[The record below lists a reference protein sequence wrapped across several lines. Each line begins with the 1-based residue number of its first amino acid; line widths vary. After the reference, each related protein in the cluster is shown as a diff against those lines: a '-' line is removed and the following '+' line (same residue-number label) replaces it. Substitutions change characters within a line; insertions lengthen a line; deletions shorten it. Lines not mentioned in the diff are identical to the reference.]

1 MHVKVVWKMIGGG
14 GATWTKQ
21 DTLKLIEVWGQETI
35 QEQLQSCKR
44 NHSIFVAVAREMRV
58 AGYDRTYQQCRDK
71 IKKLKGECRKAKDK
85 QGKTGEQ
92 PSTWEFFDAIDAILG
107 TKPSTR
113 PPVVIDTSETTD
125 TSKPTLRTQMEEEGE
140 TEETDPL

>member
-1 MHVKVVWKMIGGG
+1 MVHVKVVWKITSGG

-58 AGYDRTYQQCRDK
+58 AGSNRPTTKAGTR
-71 IKKLKGECRKAKDK
+71 LK
-85 QGKTGEQ
+85 
-92 PSTWEFFDAIDAILG
+92 S
-107 TKPSTR
+107 
-113 PPVVIDTSETTD
+113 
-125 TSKPTLRTQMEEEGE
+125 
-140 TEETDPL
+140 